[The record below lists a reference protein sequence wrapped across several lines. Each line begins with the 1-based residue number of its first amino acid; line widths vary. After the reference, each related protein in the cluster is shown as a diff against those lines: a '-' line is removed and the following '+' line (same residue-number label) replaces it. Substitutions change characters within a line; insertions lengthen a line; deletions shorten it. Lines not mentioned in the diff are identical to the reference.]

1 MRTLIIVV
9 TTVMLAASV
18 GWAAY
23 KKAQ

>member
-1 MRTLIIVV
+1 MRKLIIVV
-9 TTVMLAASV
+9 TTLMLAASV

>member
-1 MRTLIIVV
+1 MRKLMIVV
-9 TTVMLAASV
+9 TTLMLAASV

>member
-1 MRTLIIVV
+1 MRKLIIVMA
-9 TTVMLAASV
+9 TLMLAASV

>member
-1 MRTLIIVV
+1 MRKLIIVV
-9 TTVMLAASV
+9 TTLMLVASV